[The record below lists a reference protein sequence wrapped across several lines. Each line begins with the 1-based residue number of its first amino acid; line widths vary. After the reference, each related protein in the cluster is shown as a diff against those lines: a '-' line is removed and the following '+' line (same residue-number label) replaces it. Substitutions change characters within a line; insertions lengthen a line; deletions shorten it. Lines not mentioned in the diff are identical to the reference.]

1 MPRIGRWDRVGRLVA
16 LVLAIGSVGVAAS
29 ADDLRLLGGGSLQ
42 GEAVPIEGRPG
53 FVEIYTA
60 SSDRPYVFRADR
72 VEAVSTDDG
81 PLDAYLR
88 RRGTIAETAEAQ
100 HAFGLWCE
108 ERGLTGPAEVH
119 YRRAVELDDGHGP
132 SHEKLG
138 HVEFDGR
145 WMTYDELR
153 AAQGLVKFD
162 GRWVTP
168 EEKGELADR
177 ARAAEARTS
186 WARRI
191 KQILGAYRDGT
202 PAGRAEALD
211 LLRRINDPDAV
222 IPLVDLLGQM
232 EPSLRMLMVEILADV
247 DDPIAASG
255 LAHQIVR
262 EPDDQIRLLALNE
275 LARRGDPDVV
285 DRLVEALDESDPDR
299 VGRAAWA
306 LAGLGAVEAV
316 PKLIPE
322 LVSRQRRVETVY
334 VTEPTGGG
342 MGLNASFGT
351 FGGGG
356 PTIPVL
362 TGPAVAP
369 GTIAFG
375 VQAVPV
381 YQYNGQG
388 PGISYGAYGAA
399 PRPVTVPRQ
408 VVRSFAYQN
417 VEVLAA
423 LERLTGQNFGY
434 DLEAW
439 RRWLRAEFRPP
450 APAGRPARSVP
461 QP

>member
-1 MPRIGRWDRVGRLVA
+1 MPRIGGGKRDGRLLA
-16 LVLAIGSVGVAAS
+16 LVLAIGSAGAVAS
-29 ADDLRLLGGGSLQ
+29 ADELRLLGGGTLQ
-42 GEAVPIEGRPG
+42 GEVVPIEDRPG

-72 VEAVSTDDG
+72 VEVVETDDG
-81 PLDAYLR
+81 PLDAYLE
-88 RRGTIAETAEAQ
+88 RRGTIDETADAQ

-108 ERGLTGPAEVH
+108 DRGLTGPAEVH
-119 YRRAVELDDGHGP
+119 FRRAVELDERHGP

-153 AAQGLVKFD
+153 AAQGLVKFE

-168 EEKGELADR
+168 EEKGELAEQ
-177 ARAAEARTS
+177 ARSAEARTS

-191 KQILGAYRDGT
+191 TQILEALRDGS
-202 PAGRAEALD
+202 PANRLAAED
-211 LLRRINDPDAV
+211 LLRRIDDPDAV
-222 IPLVDLLGQM
+222 IPLVDLLGV
-232 EPSLRMLMVEILADV
+232 EESSLRVLLVEVLAAI
-247 DDPIAASG
+247 DDPIADAG
-255 LAHQIVR
+255 LAHRIVR
-262 EPDDQIRLLALNE
+262 EPDDQIRLLALND
-275 LARRGDPDVV
+275 LARRDDPDVV
-285 DRLVEALDESDPDR
+285 DRLVEALDERDPDR

-334 VTEPTGGG
+334 VAAQPSGGG
-342 MGLNASFGT
+342 MGLSAGFGT

-362 TGPAVAP
+362 TGPVVAP
-369 GTIAFG
+369 GAVAFG
-375 VQAVPV
+375 AQAVPI

-388 PGISYGAYGAA
+388 AGISYGA
-399 PRPVTVPRQ
+399 PPPTVPVPRQ
-408 VVRSFAYQN
+408 VVRSFSYQN

-423 LERLTGQNFGY
+423 LERLTGQNYGY
-434 DLEAW
+434 DLDAW
-439 RRWLRAEFRPP
+439 RRWLRNEFRPP
-450 APAGRPARSVP
+450 APAGRPMRRVP